1 MPANIVPPIISDE
14 IAAVV
19 IGRNE
24 GRRLVDCLTSMQSSN
39 VKCIVY
45 VDSGSID
52 GSAQAAERF
61 GAYVVSLDAGQPFT
75 AARARNEGF
84 AALKRLRAD
93 IQLVQFIDGDCELD
107 QGWLKVAVDFVRDRN
122 DVAVV
127 CGRRRERNPSASVY
141 NRLCD
146 IEWDTPIGETSA
158 CGGDALIRSKA
169 FEAMGGFR
177 AQLIAG
183 EEPELCL
190 RMRESGWKI
199 WRLDAEMTR
208 HDAAITRFSQWWV
221 RAVRSGYGMMEV
233 IELRKRSRLTIWIR
247 PLARSLFWG
256 GVLPVLIALAALIHP
271 VLLLA
276 ALIYPLQVSRIAIAR
291 GPTFPNSW
299 SYGFFM
305 TISKFAEFQGVF
317 RYYRRRLYRKSVELI
332 EYK

>member
-1 MPANIVPPIISDE
+1 MISDE

-24 GRRLVDCLTSMQSSN
+24 GCRLIDCLTSMQSSN

-45 VDSGSID
+45 VDSGSTD
-52 GSAQAAERF
+52 GSTQAAERF
-61 GAYVVSLDAGQPFT
+61 GAYVISLDAGQPFT

-84 AALKRLRAD
+84 AALKRLGANIRF
-93 IQLVQFIDGDCELD
+93 VQFIDGDCELD
-107 QGWLKVAVDFVRDRN
+107 QGWLNAALEFIRDRN

-158 CGGDALIRSKA
+158 CGGDALMRAEA

-177 AQLIAG
+177 SQLIAG

-190 RMRESGWKI
+190 RIREGGWKI
-199 WRLDAEMTR
+199 WRIDAEMTR

-233 IELRKRSRLTIWIR
+233 IELRKRSRSTIWIR

-256 GVLPVLIALAALIHP
+256 GVLPALIASTAFIHP
-271 VLLLA
+271 VALLA
-276 ALIYPLQVSRIAIAR
+276 ALIYPFQVSRIAIGR
-291 GPTFPNSW
+291 GPTFSNSW

-305 TISKFAEFQGVF
+305 TISKFAEFQGIF